1 MSSTVGSKSKS
12 GSKIMAPRPL
22 RTSSH
27 TAPTPTSSPMIGLDT
42 CMILEDILQHPEEQ
56 HQWDDDSVLGGE
68 SDNESGDSAESELQM
83 IFGGGLG
90 SSSASFAAY
99 DDTEYS
105 GSLYDSD
112 DFGTYLSSIESK
124 NPRFDSFPVLGASP
138 APILGNHQSGQ
149 SSGGYGVPSRARNP
163 LAQEMLKKKQQQ
175 QQAML
180 QEKYYEN
187 KMAAVKNSN
196 ASASAVHH
204 LIVSLSATSP
214 PPRHRSYSE
223 PIPFG
228 AGSRTEVGSYG

>member
-27 TAPTPTSSPMIGLDT
+27 TSPTPTSSPMLSLDT
-42 CMILEDILQHPEEQ
+42 CMILEDILRPDEADWDLSEPE
-56 HQWDDDSVLGGE
+56 S
-68 SDNESGDSAESELQM
+68 NDSAETELQM
-83 IFGGGLG
+83 IFGGGFG
-90 SSSASFAAY
+90 SSSFAAY
-99 DDTEYS
+99 DDNEYPS
-105 GSLYDSD
+105 ALYDSD
-112 DFGTYLSSIESK
+112 DYVLSLESR

-138 APILGNHQSGQ
+138 APVLAPSGQ
-149 SSGGYGVPSRARNP
+149 GSGYGVPSRARNP

-175 QQAML
+175 MML
-180 QEKYYEN
+180 QEKLQEKYNET
-187 KMAAVKNSN
+187 KIAVKNSN
-196 ASASAVHH
+196 VSTSAVHH

-214 PPRHRSYSE
+214 PPRHRSFSE

>member
-1 MSSTVGSKSKS
+1 MSSSTVGSKSKS
-12 GSKIMAPRPL
+12 GSKILMAPRPL

-27 TAPTPTSSPMIGLDT
+27 TPPTPTSSPMIGLET
-42 CMILEDILQHPEEQ
+42 CLILDDILHAEDEAE
-56 HQWDDDSVLGGE
+56 WDSSDLSETE
-68 SDNESGDSAESELQM
+68 SNDSAETELQM
-83 IFGGGLG
+83 IFGGGFG
-90 SSSASFAAY
+90 SSSSSSFTAY
-99 DDTEYS
+99 DDSEYS

-112 DFGTYLSSIESK
+112 DFGTYLSSKDSK

-138 APILGNHQSGQ
+138 APVLVQSG
-149 SSGGYGVPSRARNP
+149 SGGGYGVPSRARNP

-175 QQAML
+175 QML
-180 QEKYYEN
+180 QEKLHEN
-187 KMAAVKNSN
+187 KMAMKNSSN
-196 ASASAVHH
+196 ASAVHH